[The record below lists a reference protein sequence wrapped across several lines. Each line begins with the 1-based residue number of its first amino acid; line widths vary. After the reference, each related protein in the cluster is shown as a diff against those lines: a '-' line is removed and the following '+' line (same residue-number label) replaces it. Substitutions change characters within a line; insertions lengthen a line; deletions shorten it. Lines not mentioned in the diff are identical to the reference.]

1 MIPLSWRLGA
11 LGALLAAFIGLAV
24 YAGHLKREAAHARS
38 EAVAAQTQTKVEQA
52 AMPIVE
58 RYHDTQVRI
67 ITQAE
72 RSAADVQRLPTAE
85 TPLDDGF
92 AGGLI
97 GVLNAPTAGPAPN
110 GPGKP

>member
-24 YAGHLKREAAHARS
+24 YAGHLKREAVQARS

-92 AGGLI
+92 RRGLV
-97 GVLNAPTAGPAPN
+97 GLLNDGAAVPGPVD
-110 GPGKP
+110 PGQP